1 MKIIQMSCMDGRTD
15 DNDTLTLVPEGNCV
29 DEVIVL
35 YPYKQGKSPIYSRI
49 LIILVFYMYYLPIF
63 NNHIIATEYF
73 EYEFKGYIRENIA
86 SSL

>member
-1 MKIIQMSCMDGRTD
+1 MRIRHPCACCAFGIWTQPLVAGTSGTPCLRARSYH
-15 DNDTLTLVPEGNCV
+15 ND
-29 DEVIVL
+29 
-35 YPYKQGKSPIYSRI
+35 YSRI